1 MSERRILNLEFH
13 CPQLKAA
20 PSVSF
25 SGEEVNR
32 WPKIEKMAKLDIMGG
47 LLSAKG
53 TESSKC
59 D

>member
-1 MSERRILNLEFH
+1 M
-13 CPQLKAA
+13 

-32 WPKIEKMAKLDIMGG
+32 WPMIEKMAKLDIMDG
-47 LLSAKG
+47 LLNAKG
-53 TESSKC
+53 TESSEC